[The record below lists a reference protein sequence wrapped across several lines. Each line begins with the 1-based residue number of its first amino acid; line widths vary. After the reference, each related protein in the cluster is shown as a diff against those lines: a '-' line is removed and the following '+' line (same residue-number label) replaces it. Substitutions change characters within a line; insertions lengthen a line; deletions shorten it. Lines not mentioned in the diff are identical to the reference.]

1 MYKNLKNLTYLQSG
15 GQANG
20 WSLINIYCD
29 NTKVNPDLFLKLC
42 IKIFGLDNDS
52 MFLQS
57 NNSRLESTEAILP
70 AGIVILVV
78 TIVDRKWHGGIKAIS
93 KYEDLSIR
101 YGVSN
106 GTNSVDLHKIRKD
119 ELRTF
124 RHYDMGFMFDLSEVD
139 TNKLAREIYTYNERF
154 FNDIIYKKYGSHL
167 NNIISSPIV
176 VENGMVHETEIVS
189 RYTIPLPKLD
199 FDKTVASTV
208 NVFYL

>member
-20 WSLINIYCD
+20 WSLINIYYD
-29 NTKVNPDLFLKLC
+29 KTKVKSDLILKLC

-57 NNSRLESTEAILP
+57 DNARLEFTEAKLP
-70 AGIVILVV
+70 ADIVITLV
-78 TIVDRKWHGGIKAIS
+78 TIVDRKWHGGIKPIN

-101 YGVSN
+101 YGVSD

-124 RHYDMGFMFDLSEVD
+124 RHHDMGFMFDMTDVD
-139 TNKLAREIYTYNERF
+139 TNKLAREIYTYNEGF
-154 FNDIIYKKYGSHL
+154 FNDIIYKKSGSHL
-167 NNIISSPIV
+167 DNIISTSV
-176 VENGMVHETEIVS
+176 VVDGGMVHETEIVS

-199 FDKTVASTV
+199 FDKTVAPAG